1 MLRHPPALKVVRRSR
16 VRENMHKEF
25 PAGSEC
31 ARHFGQQGLVVFH
44 VLEEFDGDDAV
55 EALGLEFIVDYI
67 ARDDA

>member
-1 MLRHPPALKVVRRSR
+1 
-16 VRENMHKEF
+16 MHKEF